1 MSTAVPPPP
10 PPVSGASAAPVSTPV
25 ATVSSPPPAL
35 LKLDIGAAFFAT
47 ITSGKIPGQPQTAES
62 PFGQLAL
69 KLNQTLPQNAQV
81 GFKVQSLVP
90 QPQLLVTSVN
100 GKPTVGQHATPQQT
114 AALTGAPT
122 PAAGATATAASVTVG
137 SGNLIVATVLTPG
150 AAQWARGMAGPQ
162 HGTTSLPANPGTT
175 AQGQTSGLSTS
186 GPGAQSTPASGSAT
200 SSASPPPSL
209 GQGTSS
215 TGSTPSIGPGAQEAI
230 KALMAGSKPNL
241 PAGMQLEVKI
251 APEAPQTPTSG
262 SQAGRAPGIPTS
274 TPVNTTLSGTV
285 TGTTPQGQPII
296 QTPSGYLALDT
307 KTPLETGAKISLE
320 IPAHQTALKTP
331 APIPGLSHEGARP
344 WPNLTEAMSLLKD
357 AAPAVA
363 DQVASGAIPKPD
375 AGMGNS
381 VVFFLAALRLGTV
394 RNWLGEAAMRVIE
407 RERPGLIPRL
417 ADDLKKSSKPA
428 GDQTSGDWRVTM
440 VPVDTG
446 QSIQQIAMCLRD
458 SGGEEENANGGSGT
472 GTRFIIDLELTKY
485 GRMQLDGLA
494 KQADHKL
501 DLAIRSATP
510 LPPDMRKD
518 INALFTRSTEALGLT
533 GQLVFLGTAN
543 FVEIEG
549 IDVTK
554 DTLGMI
560 V

>member
-10 PPVSGASAAPVSTPV
+10 PPVSGAPAAPVSVPV
-25 ATVSSPPPAL
+25 ATVSNPPPAL

-47 ITSGKIPGQPQTAES
+47 VTSGKVPGQLQTAES

-69 KLNQTLPQNAQV
+69 KLNQALPQNAQV
-81 GFKVQSLVP
+81 GFKIQSLVP
-90 QPQLLVTSVN
+90 QPQLLVTSIN
-100 GKPTVGQHATPQQT
+100 GKPIAGQQATAQQT
-114 AALTGAPT
+114 TPLSGAQT
-122 PAAGATATAASVTVG
+122 PATAATASVTVS

-150 AAQWARGMAGPQ
+150 AAQWARGITAPQQGP
-162 HGTTSLPANPGTT
+162 TSVPTAPGTT
-175 AQGQTSGLSTS
+175 PQAQTSGLPASGTGTS
-186 GPGAQSTPASGSAT
+186 STPMSGSAT
-200 SSASPPPSL
+200 PSAAPTGAP
-209 GQGTSS
+209 GQM
-215 TGSTPSIGPGAQEAI
+215 TPSAGNTPPIGPGVQEAI

-241 PAGMQLEVKI
+241 PAGMQLEIKI
-251 APEAPQTPTSG
+251 APEASQTP
-262 SQAGRAPGIPTS
+262 APTS
-274 TPVNTTLSGTV
+274 QTGRTPGMPISTPATTTLSGTIS
-285 TGTTPQGQPII
+285 GTTPQGQPII
-296 QTPSGYLALDT
+296 QTSLGYLALDT
-307 KTPLETGAKISLE
+307 KTSLEPGAKITLE
-320 IPAHQTALKTP
+320 IPANQSALKTP
-331 APIPGLSHEGARP
+331 AFTPGLSHEGARP
-344 WPNLTEAMSLLKD
+344 WPNLTEAMSLLRE

-363 DQVASGAIPKPD
+363 DQVASSAIPKPD

-394 RNWLGEAAMRVIE
+394 RNWLGEAAMRVLE
-407 RERPGLIPRL
+407 REKPSLLPKL
-417 ADDLKKSSKPA
+417 ADDLKKSSKPS
-428 GDQTSGDWRVTM
+428 DQISGDWRVTM

-458 SGGEEENANGGSGT
+458 SGSEEENTNGGSGT

-494 KQADHKL
+494 KETDRKL
-501 DLAIRSATP
+501 DLAIRTAAP
-510 LPPDMRKD
+510 LPAHMRKD

-543 FVEIEG
+543 FIEIEG

-554 DTLGMI
+554 DTFGMI